1 MPVKITPRR
10 WRWRRIRCSVCGGEA
25 THDTSRELRRVQKN
39 RLRRLALYFG
49 NDRGIV
55 RPKIEKTIC
64 QETGWM
70 GGLHRG
76 GSDEGERNGR
86 VLPCAK
92 ELFLSAFTN
101 AVFALSLLKVSVS
114 IAHAKRQASRAA
126 EGRIS
131 IYS

>member
-25 THDTSRELRRVQKN
+25 THDTSRELR
-39 RLRRLALYFG
+39 
-49 NDRGIV
+49 RGIV